1 MSDNYQINYVFKA
14 TANQAGTSLKKLGS
28 EFEVLRNQVAMTYSR
43 MNVPLNKAG
52 LGSFLGKGGMGKD
65 LASSGLMK
73 AGGMLRS
80 AAGPIAGA
88 FALKSMVDHAVDFEK
103 IMGKIATRVPNDT
116 AKLRSIGTSIK
127 DLSMET
133 GKPIEE
139 LGEAMFELVNDF
151 KDASS
156 PELSARLK
164 VGMGLSKVAFG
175 STAESVDYLSRITST
190 FGKSTPET
198 MEMVAARTFSAMKKA
213 DVSFEEFSSTMNGLA
228 PDAKNLGIGM
238 DELFSIF
245 STFAD
250 GREQFTKLG
259 GGLQLMLRNMVQA
272 GKGTSNLD
280 LAIQGLN
287 YTSGKDLLSKEGFAG
302 AMESLRGQA
311 GRMGL
316 QFEELVG
323 SGRGLFTA
331 LKMDAKGMKE
341 LRENTKGGT
350 TDLKDFHD
358 TINAVNKVT
367 QTSRSINKMKE
378 TAGVTATN
386 LGGIFAPL
394 LTGILN
400 AVNIPLKD
408 LNMRMERT
416 SLIREAATEYEQKY
430 QGNVGKGMGYRQF
443 FNTYEGRTFLLEN
456 SSATREAWDY
466 VNQSEGRTQSAL
478 EQVLKIQITT
488 DDEGNVNINPKMKK
502 GKATITSGIQNVQ

>member
-80 AAGPIAGA
+80 IAGPVAGA
-88 FALKSMVDHAVDFEK
+88 FALKSMVDKTVDFEK
-103 IMGKIATRVPNDT
+103 IMGKIATRIPNDT
-116 AKLRSIGTSIK
+116 SKLRSLGTTIK

-280 LAIQGLN
+280 LAIQELH

-311 GRMGL
+311 DRMGL
-316 QFEELVG
+316 KFEELVG

-358 TINAVNKVT
+358 TINAVNKAT
-367 QTSRSINKMKE
+367 QESRAINKLKE
-378 TAGVTATN
+378 TVGVTTTN
-386 LGGIFAPL
+386 LGGAFAPL
-394 LTGILN
+394 LTGILSTIN
-400 AVNIPLKD
+400 APLKYMNQRNETRA
-408 LNMRMERT
+408 LYLGAKE
-416 SLIREAATEYEQKY
+416 EYESKFQK
-430 QGNVGKGMGYRQF
+430 GVGRGASFSAFEHTKAGER
-443 FNTYEGRTFLLEN
+443 FLIEN
-456 SSATREAWDY
+456 SPEYRA
-466 VNQSEGRTQSAL
+466 AL
-478 EQVLKIQITT
+478 EYGNQIQGKTKDALDQVLKIQITT

-502 GKATITSGIQNVQ
+502 GKAVITSGIPNIQ